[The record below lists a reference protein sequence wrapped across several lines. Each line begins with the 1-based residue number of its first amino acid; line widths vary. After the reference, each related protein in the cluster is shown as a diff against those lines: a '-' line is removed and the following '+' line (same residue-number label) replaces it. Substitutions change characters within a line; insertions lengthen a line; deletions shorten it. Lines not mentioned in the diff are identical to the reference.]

1 MKIKKLFSKTKQQQQ
16 KTLMKETK
24 EDTNR
29 LNDIPCS
36 LLGYYST
43 QDSLQ
48 IQCNPYQITNG
59 IFHRICLEK
68 KKIQNSQSHLEKG
81 KCNWRNQAP
90 WLQTKCQ
97 SYTQEMEQ
105 HGTGIKR
112 EK

>member
-68 KKIQNSQSHLEKG
+68 KEDPK
-81 KCNWRNQAP
+81 
-90 WLQTKCQ
+90 
-97 SYTQEMEQ
+97 
-105 HGTGIKR
+105 
-112 EK
+112 

>member
-36 LLGYYST
+36 LVEYYST

-59 IFHRICLEK
+59 IFHRIFLEK
-68 KKIQNSQSHLEKG
+68 KRRSKIAKAILKKESATGGIRFPDFRPNVKVTLKKWNSMVLV
-81 KCNWRNQAP
+81 
-90 WLQTKCQ
+90 
-97 SYTQEMEQ
+97 
-105 HGTGIKR
+105 
-112 EK
+112 